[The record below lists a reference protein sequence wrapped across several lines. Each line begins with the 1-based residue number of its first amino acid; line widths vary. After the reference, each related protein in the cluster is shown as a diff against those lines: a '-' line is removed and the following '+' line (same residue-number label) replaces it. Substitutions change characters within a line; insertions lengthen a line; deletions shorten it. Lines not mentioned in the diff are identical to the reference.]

1 MECFV
6 GVYILLSRYMVMVAI
21 GRSILSSVG
30 TVTENAKDR
39 EEEVLNDGVIIQ
51 NILTVGYRKYICYVS
66 CCQRQDAFSVTI
78 YSYTMY

>member
-1 MECFV
+1 MFCRS
-6 GVYILLSRYMVMVAI
+6 ILLSRYMVMVAI

-39 EEEVLNDGVIIQ
+39 EEEVLNNGVIIQ

-66 CCQRQDAFSVTI
+66 CCQLRFIATPCTV
-78 YSYTMY
+78 